1 MNDRLEQNHIWISS
15 IACQAA
21 KHGGFMSQREKIIGK
36 HTGWIHDG
44 AVSASQRAT

>member
-1 MNDRLEQNHIWISS
+1 MIDRLEIWISS

-44 AVSASQRAT
+44 DVSASQRAT